1 MSSCKHENQY
11 LMGTADGVL
20 CRRCGVLF
28 ASFDELNASSQ
39 PEENPQEEAAPA
51 PKRARKKKGD
61 NTNA

>member
-1 MSSCKHENQY
+1 MPNCKHENQY
-11 LMGTADGVL
+11 LMGTADGIL

-28 ASFDELNASSQ
+28 ANFDELNASLQ
-39 PEENPQEEAAPA
+39 PEEKPQEEAAPA